1 MLRLPTLRFHA
12 SRLAAF
18 TAVAAA
24 TLIAG
29 ASLAASPPTMAE
41 VKAVV
46 QKHLHAKPEYVP
58 GDLISRG
65 DVEPI
70 FDELI
75 PLGVPLSSGQE
86 ELYDDFIPESSPLV
100 KALRSP
106 SGRKFMQQVKTIPHV
121 YDRLERLCWNNHGRE
136 LIDQLATD
144 PQGAVLLKAMLEPAG
159 KGATAK
165 FLGDSASA
173 KNFSLPT
180 GHVYTANQLLK
191 KLDAVLAQKKEK

>member
-1 MLRLPTLRFHA
+1 MLRLPALRFHA
-12 SRLAAF
+12 ARLAAF
-18 TAVAAA
+18 AAIVT
-24 TLIAG
+24 TLIPG
-29 ASLAASPPTMAE
+29 ASLAATPPTMAE

-46 QKHLHAKPEYVP
+46 QKHLHSKPDYVP

-86 ELYDDFIPESSPLV
+86 ELYDDFIPDSSPLA
-100 KALRSP
+100 KALRS
-106 SGRKFMQQVKTIPHV
+106 SNGRKFMQQVKTIPNI
-121 YDRLERLCWNNHGRE
+121 YDRLERLCWNKHGRE

-159 KGATAK
+159 KAALAK
-165 FLGDSASA
+165 FLGDSPSA

-180 GHVYTANQLLK
+180 GHIYTANQLLK
-191 KLDAVLAQKKEK
+191 KLDTVLAIKKQK